1 LFLENTNQM
10 IIYAQFFIK
19 YNNNIQE
26 LLGSDGILPLDKRYN
41 IRNKINIVKNHIE
54 KLNKFRNNSKIHS
67 FEIRQSPCISSTKSN
82 IILHSEIL

>member
-1 LFLENTNQM
+1 M
-10 IIYAQFFIK
+10 IVYAQFFIK

-41 IRNKINIVKNHIE
+41 IRNQIDIVKNHIE

-67 FEIRQSPCISSTKSN
+67 FEIRQSLCINSISN
-82 IILHSEIL
+82 IVLHSEIL

>member
-1 LFLENTNQM
+1 M
-10 IIYAQFFIK
+10 IVYAQFFIK

-41 IRNKINIVKNHIE
+41 IRNQIDIVKNHIE
-54 KLNKFRNNSKIHS
+54 KLNKFRRNEIHS
-67 FEIRQSPCISSTKSN
+67 FEIRQSLCINSISN